1 MSCMGCNGGCFPKCG
16 RRNIIMSKDGQGI
29 RERKENNNIKFY
41 KNQRDLMVQMPFENR
56 MIY

>member
-1 MSCMGCNGGCFPKCG
+1 
-16 RRNIIMSKDGQGI
+16 MSKDGQGI